1 MAQTIALQR
10 GEVTMSNNTNTLLF
24 TNTSSGTS
32 TRMMVGYLSWTSD
45 FSTVYGTLG
54 FGVLRSGA
62 SSPNFSMFA
71 ANGAPNPRRTISFS
85 PSNTRTGWHG
95 QGVSSTEYSPLMS
108 NGAAGLIGS
117 TPFGSSTSGVY
128 NAFYNTDVMLGP
140 SDAVYCGWLDNGG
153 GANPAIV
160 QYCFVLVTE

>member
-1 MAQTIALQR
+1 MPQTIALQR
-10 GEVTMSNNTNTLLF
+10 GEVTLSNNTNTLLF

-45 FSTVYGTLG
+45 FSTVYGSLG

-71 ANGAPNPRRTISFS
+71 ATGGAGYRRTVTLS

-95 QGVSSTEYSPLMS
+95 QDISTVEYSPLMS
-108 NGAAGLIGS
+108 NSSAGLIGA
-117 TPFGSSTSGVY
+117 TPLEPVVGSPY
-128 NAFYNTDVMLGP
+128 NGFYNTDVMLGP

-153 GANPAIV
+153 GARAAIV

>member
-1 MAQTIALQR
+1 MAQAIALQR
-10 GEVTMSNNTNTLLF
+10 GEITMSNNTNALLF
-24 TNTSSGTS
+24 TNTSSGTA

-45 FSTVYGTLG
+45 FSTVYGSLG
-54 FGVLRSGA
+54 FGVLRSGE

-71 ANGAPNPRRTISFS
+71 ATGGASPRRMVTLS

-108 NGAAGLIGS
+108 NTSAGLIGS
-117 TPFGSSTSGVY
+117 TPFGSTSGSPY
-128 NAFYNTDVMLGP
+128 NGFYNTDVMLGP
-140 SDAVYCGWLDNGG
+140 SDAVYCGWVDNGG
-153 GANPAIV
+153 GARAAIV

>member
-10 GEVTMSNNTNTLLF
+10 GEVTLSSGTNTLLF

-32 TRMMVGYLSWTSD
+32 TRMMVGYLSWTSN
-45 FSTVYGTLG
+45 FATVYGSLG
-54 FGVLRSGA
+54 FGVLRSGE

-71 ANGAPNPRRTISFS
+71 ATGAAAYKRTVTLS

-95 QGVSSTEYSPLMS
+95 QDTSNVEYSPLMS
-108 NGAAGLIGS
+108 NDSAGLIGATS
-117 TPFGSSTSGVY
+117 LGPINGSPY
-128 NAFYNTDVMLGP
+128 NGFYNTDVMLGP
-140 SDAVYCGWLDNGG
+140 SDAIYCGWKDDGSSR
-153 GANPAIV
+153 AAIV